1 MFDVT
6 QLTLEKV
13 LELRTLAHQ
22 IHSSNL
28 ANANVSDFKAK
39 KVDFESR
46 LKDALEVS
54 QRENDPIVKQEL
66 TAGKKIAVVE
76 ADIYEDPLAPM
87 SGNGNTVN
95 PDKEQAEI
103 AKNMI
108 GYQTAIQLLNKKIAM
123 QKFVLTEGSR

>member
-39 KVDFESR
+39 KTDFEGKLR
-46 LKDALEVS
+46 EALEETTNPV
-54 QRENDPIVKQEL
+54 PLI
-66 TAGKKIAVVE
+66 KKEVQAQQKISEVG
-76 ADIYEDPLAPM
+76 ADVYEDPLAPIA
-87 SGNGNTVN
+87 GNGNSVN
-95 PDKEQAEI
+95 PDKEQTEI

-123 QKFVLTEGSR
+123 QKYVLSEGGR